1 MSFHL
6 ILFAVVIFELYRKM
20 VVITLFRY
28 VEKTAPRAVY
38 TTGKG
43 ASSVGLT
50 AAVLKDPVTR
60 EWTLEGGALV
70 LADDGI

>member
-1 MSFHL
+1 VF
-6 ILFAVVIFELYRKM
+6 
-20 VVITLFRY
+20 
-28 VEKTAPRAVY
+28 

-70 LADDGI
+70 LADDGAQFSFIKFIWFHSKTFIRPKKVSA